1 SRPDREGSGMMNQKQ
16 VATIAGGLVIA
27 FVLVLLAIF
36 GSPVWFV
43 LAALAAFG
51 SIFLALSP
59 WGRQ

>member
-1 SRPDREGSGMMNQKQ
+1 MMNQKQ
-16 VATIAGGLVIA
+16 VATIAGGLVIT